1 MGVRI
6 SYNDGSF
13 FFTDNPK
20 QDMLNKLIEKS
31 YAARHLLTFE
41 EASEDPRMIPPNSY
55 AFYYGS
61 YREAAQIAW
70 QKARARLFQQD
81 VHEKEGKMS
90 HYTFENIK
98 ESIRKYYQQNGRLPG
113 QRETGSIP
121 DLPSWTTLLKY
132 LGPKSNWDR
141 LIADLVSEP
150 KLSQSDMDSSEET
163 SVMTVMPEDEVSSVS
178 ADLPVESELSIDE
191 SSSSTEAVLSLG
203 ESLSEEELPDEPLP
217 EEDSLDESLSEE
229 DVLPQVDF
237 KIGTEEPTGK
247 DTVTNDNTSML
258 DNDATTIEL
267 RLLLPGRN
275 PILIT
280 FTI

>member
-1 MGVRI
+1 
-6 SYNDGSF
+6 
-13 FFTDNPK
+13 
-20 QDMLNKLIEKS
+20 
-31 YAARHLLTFE
+31 
-41 EASEDPRMIPPNSY
+41 
-55 AFYYGS
+55 
-61 YREAAQIAW
+61 
-70 QKARARLFQQD
+70 
-81 VHEKEGKMS
+81 MS

-113 QRETGSIP
+113 QRETGGIP
-121 DLPSWTTLLKY
+121 ELPSWSTLLKY

-163 SVMTVMPEDEVSSVS
+163 PVMTVIPKDEVSSVS

-191 SSSSTEAVLSLG
+191 GSSSAEAVLSLG
-203 ESLSEEELPDEPLP
+203 ESLSEEELPDEPLS
-217 EEDSLDESLSEE
+217 EEDSLDESLSEEELPDEPLPEE

-247 DTVTNDNTSML
+247 DTVTSDNTSML
-258 DNDATTIEL
+258 DNDATTIEF

>member
-1 MGVRI
+1 
-6 SYNDGSF
+6 
-13 FFTDNPK
+13 
-20 QDMLNKLIEKS
+20 MLNKLIEKS
-31 YAARHLLTFE
+31 YAAEHLLTFE

-70 QKARARLFQQD
+70 QKAKARLFQQSI
-81 VHEKEGKMS
+81 HKKEGKMP

-98 ESIRKYYQQNGRLPG
+98 ESIRKYYQQNGRLPD
-113 QRETGSIP
+113 QRETGGIP
-121 DLPSWTTLLKY
+121 ELPSWSTLLKY

-141 LIADLVSEP
+141 LIADLIPKSE
-150 KLSQSDMDSSEET
+150 LSQSDMGSSGDT
-163 SVMTVMPEDEVSSVS
+163 PVMTVIPKDEVSSVS
-178 ADLPVESELSIDE
+178 ADLPVESELSIDG
-191 SSSSTEAVLSLG
+191 SSSSAEAVLSLE
-203 ESLSEEELPDEPLP
+203 ESLSVEDLPDEPLP
-217 EEDSLDESLSEE
+217 EEESSDESLSEE

-237 KIGTEEPTGK
+237 MIGTEEPSSEDIETK
-247 DTVTNDNTSML
+247 SSASISNS
-258 DNDATTIEL
+258 DATTIEF